1 MPVYLSV
8 QGTQDFILQFGAEV
22 EVVVRDAIDPQ
33 QGVGDSVGGDCLE
46 RSAVLCRFVGRLAL
60 PDLVCSKLAPADW
73 LTSLFCDP
81 EGCEPVSPEHATA
94 RRKPNPISKAP
105 TSAMSHACR
114 TTARLPIACVFR
126 Y

>member
-1 MPVYLSV
+1 MPSALSRESV
-8 QGTQDFILQFGAEV
+8 IVLGGIASS
-22 EVVVRDAIDPQ
+22 DPLYCAASW
-33 QGVGDSVGGDCLE
+33 VDSLS
-46 RSAVLCRFVGRLAL
+46 R
-60 PDLVCSKLAPADW
+60 DLVCSKLAPADW

-81 EGCEPVSPEHATA
+81 EGCKPVSPEHATA

-114 TTARLPIACVFR
+114 TTGRLPIACVFR